1 MDIQTTDL
9 EGLYLIKLD
18 KHIDSRGMFQK
29 PYSYEAFKAWGL
41 ETDFREGY
49 YSISASGVLRG
60 MHFQTPPAD
69 HAKLVYV
76 SQGCILDVALDI
88 RVGSPTYG
96 QYFSRELY
104 PEACEA
110 LYLSRGFAHGF
121 RSLGDGSVVN
131 YLQTSCY
138 DSEHDGGVRLD
149 SFGFDWGV
157 AEPILSERDQSF
169 PTLVDFISPFV

>member
-1 MDIQTTDL
+1 MGAGDGFPRGLLFDL
-9 EGLYLIKLD
+9 GK
-18 KHIDSRGMFQK
+18 
-29 PYSYEAFKAWGL
+29 WG
-41 ETDFREGY
+41 
-49 YSISASGVLRG
+49 A
-60 MHFQTPPAD
+60 AD

-138 DSEHDGGVRLD
+138 DSAHDGGVRLD
-149 SFGFDWGV
+149 SFGLDWGV
-157 AEPILSERDQSF
+157 VEPILSARDKTF
-169 PTLVDFISPFV
+169 PTLADFVSPFV